1 MKGGLTLH
9 APWRQRVEEGKPT
22 MQIVGPW
29 LEDHTTIKFAA
40 LIERE
45 FGDFV
50 PLKLSRQS
58 YPVWLSK

>member
-1 MKGGLTLH
+1 
-9 APWRQRVEEGKPT
+9 

-29 LEDHTTIKFAA
+29 LEDHTMIKFAA

-45 FGDFV
+45 RGDFV
-50 PLKLSRQS
+50 PLRLSRQS